1 MERGL
6 CCEYEA
12 GVIVTNII
20 PLSILS
26 VSLYH
31 HLLNFSLLKLAKE
44 LKKRNLQKDSDD
56 ARLEMVRTYSNN
68 IHMCSVFNF
77 LTLLSFMLI
86 GGQES

>member
-56 ARLEMVRTYSNN
+56 ARLEMVRTYFR
-68 IHMCSVFNF
+68 ITFICALF
-77 LTLLSFMLI
+77 LIF
-86 GGQES
+86 